1 MALDVVPARQVPGE
15 EIPPHNPPRARG
27 TRTVW
32 SRRESIADAV
42 RREGNA
48 ATQPHMNTQD
58 RLLLS
63 PRPAAESVELTS
75 LKGFAVTPR
84 DADVEDVAPSLTGTA
99 WSLRASQERET
110 AYIALAISKRNSA
123 QAPDVLLRLLASR
136 QHTRQTGRTN
146 R

>member
-1 MALDVVPARQVPGE
+1 
-15 EIPPHNPPRARG
+15 
-27 TRTVW
+27 
-32 SRRESIADAV
+32 
-42 RREGNA
+42 
-48 ATQPHMNTQD
+48 MNTQD
-58 RLLLS
+58 ILLLS
-63 PRPAAESVELTS
+63 PRPAAESVELTL

-110 AYIALAISKRNSA
+110 AYIALAISKRHSA
-123 QAPDVLLRLLASR
+123 QAPGVLLRLLASR